1 LRAESWISWI
11 PYLKAYKSISGA
23 RPPIHFGLVCFS
35 FIFSSNWFDPCE
47 ISNVMFAY
55 LWF

>member
-11 PYLKAYKSISGA
+11 PYLEAYKSISGA
-23 RPPIHFGLVCFS
+23 RPLIHFGLVCFS